1 MRFRKRFLY
10 LFVCND
16 LSIFV
21 FFAQY
26 YPNVKTMNDGLL
38 LALDLFISVILL
50 IWLAFKLYKRYDTA
64 KSLMLMYIMQKHGPN
79 SIVTIDLLKDIVC
92 KALEKEGIIVSDIS
106 MVHEMGNRFHAILTI
121 GNETREMT
129 VIADNRIF
137 FIMLSLLTFLRYNDS
152 YSLIAS

>member
-1 MRFRKRFLY
+1 
-10 LFVCND
+10 
-16 LSIFV
+16 
-21 FFAQY
+21 
-26 YPNVKTMNDGLL
+26 MNDGLL
-38 LALDLFISVILL
+38 LALSLFISVILL

-106 MVHEMGNRFHAILTI
+106 MVHEMGNRYHAILTV

-129 VIADNRIF
+129 VIADNAG
-137 FIMLSLLTFLRYNDS
+137 TVHYQFL
-152 YSLIAS
+152 

>member
-1 MRFRKRFLY
+1 
-10 LFVCND
+10 
-16 LSIFV
+16 
-21 FFAQY
+21 
-26 YPNVKTMNDGLL
+26 MNDGLL
-38 LALDLFISVILL
+38 LALGLFISVILLILL

-106 MVHEMGNRFHAILTI
+106 MVHEMGNRYHAILTV

-129 VIADNRIF
+129 VIADNAG
-137 FIMLSLLTFLRYNDS
+137 TVHYQFL
-152 YSLIAS
+152 

>member
-1 MRFRKRFLY
+1 
-10 LFVCND
+10 
-16 LSIFV
+16 
-21 FFAQY
+21 
-26 YPNVKTMNDGLL
+26 MNDGLL

-106 MVHEMGNRFHAILTI
+106 MVHEMGNRYHAILTV

-129 VIADNRIF
+129 VIADNAG
-137 FIMLSLLTFLRYNDS
+137 TVHYQFL
-152 YSLIAS
+152 